1 MVHHDDIGRPYEYWY
16 PTFSHILTH
25 SHTFYTLLSLSLSYH
40 VFIYSTPKTAEII
53 SQFQNKEIQAKWQQ
67 LQNDIL
73 SNHNNRQAKNELR
86 KLQVEH
92 QIHEWREQ
100 NEFVQQQLDE
110 KVEMLRNRFTDVE
123 FALEHDVRKL
133 EQRLDST
140 VPKVSTWHHSTYY

>member
-1 MVHHDDIGRPYEYWY
+1 MNTGIRHSH
-16 PTFSHILTH
+16 TFSHILH
-25 SHTFYTLLSLSLSYH
+25 SSLSLSLSLTMYL
-40 VFIYSTPKTAEII
+40 FIIYSTPKTAEII

>member
-1 MVHHDDIGRPYEYWY
+1 M
-16 PTFSHILTH
+16 
-25 SHTFYTLLSLSLSYH
+25 
-40 VFIYSTPKTAEII
+40 
-53 SQFQNKEIQAKWQQ
+53 
-67 LQNDIL
+67 
-73 SNHNNRQAKNELR
+73 
-86 KLQVEH
+86 EH